1 MPKWRRRCC
10 TLLLSMHWR
19 KLSSVLQSISKWV
32 QNSYLILLNINIIH
46 FIFCSGNW
54 SFRSFTGSR
63 WREVEVHWPH
73 VKRRRSDGNEKK
85 LHNFLKNSLCSY
97 DTMKLG
103 CFCLFV
109 FFSFTLVIQV
119 ITKKKTLKILLGTL
133 LIFFVVILRFLSSSL
148 VSPTA
153 PFFFIFCRFFF
164 FFIVCLAQWLIFF
177 CEQTS
182 DMGPMIAN

>member
-1 MPKWRRRCC
+1 
-10 TLLLSMHWR
+10 MHWR

-103 CFCLFV
+103 WFCLFV

-119 ITKKKTLKILLGTL
+119 ITKKKNIENSTWNTLDIFCCNTSVFVFLPSLTYSSVFFSFFS
-133 LIFFVVILRFLSSSL
+133 IFFLFYCLPRSVINFFLWTNKRYG
-148 VSPTA
+148 PYD
-153 PFFFIFCRFFF
+153 C
-164 FFIVCLAQWLIFF
+164 QLI
-177 CEQTS
+177 
-182 DMGPMIAN
+182 G

>member
-1 MPKWRRRCC
+1 M
-10 TLLLSMHWR
+10 LWR

-46 FIFCSGNW
+46 FILCSGNW

-103 CFCLFV
+103 WFCLFV

-153 PFFFIFCRFFF
+153 PFFFSFFS
-164 FFIVCLAQWLIFF
+164 IFF
-177 CEQTS
+177 LFYCLPRSVINFFLWTNKRY
-182 DMGPMIAN
+182 GPYDCQLIG